1 MPPNLGGFFMVRSY
15 YPSECH
21 ADYFDFE
28 RIEALKPAIEA
39 CGISTLS
46 QSPMLGFHKQMD
58 NRIKLLEEILSF
70 RMQGVEFDNGDM
82 YVDGH
87 KAASDVRDKFVSVTE
102 KLLDELAQCYN
113 VLPQLDINNTIDH
126 RPEGDEEWLLE
137 NEKTVTQFCR
147 KLAAESPLK
156 DIRDEYNYPKK
167 KGIMDECSRLL
178 EASTMKSRRGFA
190 IQRLM
195 NAMRQAHADGWFIV
209 FDTLTL
215 ADDRLEAFYDNPNAL
230 RDYFRDIGR
239 MVLAAEGRK
248 ANDSHADCY
257 QYFCVPEYGTANGRL
272 HFHAVHFMRTLPT
285 GSVDPNFGRRVRNR
299 RQLNSLQNTWPYG
312 YSMPIAVRYTQD
324 AFSRSGW
331 LWPVDAKG
339 EPLKA
344 TSYMAVG
351 FYVAKYVNKKSDMDL
366 AAKGLGAKEWN
377 NSLKTKLSLL
387 PKKLFR
393 IRMSRNFGMKM
404 LTMTNLSTE
413 CLIQLTKLGYDA
425 TPFNQILKQNAKRE
439 MRFRLGKVTVA
450 DVLGAQPVT
459 TNLLKFMRASIKM
472 IGVSNLQSFI
482 ASMTQKLTLADISD
496 ESKNYLDKAGITT
509 ACFSGM
515 VDAGFENQ
523 KELTKMQLD
532 NQKEIAEMQNE
543 TQKEIAGIQSA
554 TSRQNTK
561 DQVYAQNEMLA
572 YQQKESTA
580 RVASIMENTNL
591 SKQQQVSEIMRQML
605 TQAQTAGQYFTNDQ
619 IKEMTR
625 KVSAEVDLVHQQ
637 TQNQRYGSSHIGA
650 TAKDISNVVT
660 DAASGVVDIFH
671 GIDKAVADTWNNF
684 WKDGKADGIG
694 SNLSRK

>member
-87 KAASDVRDKFVSVTE
+87 KAASDVRDEFVSVTE
-102 KLLDELAQCYN
+102 KLMDELAQCYN

-126 RPEGDEEWLLE
+126 RPEGDEKWFLE

-147 KLAAESPLK
+147 KLAAERPLK

-167 KGIMDECSRLL
+167 KGIKDECSRLL

-195 NAMRQAHADGWFIV
+195 NAMRQA
-209 FDTLTL
+209 
-215 ADDRLEAFYDNPNAL
+215 
-230 RDYFRDIGR
+230 
-239 MVLAAEGRK
+239 LAAEGRK

-439 MRFRLGKVTVA
+439 MRLRLGIVTVV
-450 DVLGAQPVT
+450 DVLAAQPVT

-482 ASMTQKLTLADISD
+482 ASMTQKLTLSDISD

-509 ACFSGM
+509 ACLRI
-515 VDAGFENQ
+515 
-523 KELTKMQLD
+523 K
-532 NQKEIAEMQNE
+532 
-543 TQKEIAGIQSA
+543 
-554 TSRQNTK
+554 
-561 DQVYAQNEMLA
+561 
-572 YQQKESTA
+572 
-580 RVASIMENTNL
+580 
-591 SKQQQVSEIMRQML
+591 SKW
-605 TQAQTAGQYFTNDQ
+605 TAG
-619 IKEMTR
+619 
-625 KVSAEVDLVHQQ
+625 
-637 TQNQRYGSSHIGA
+637 
-650 TAKDISNVVT
+650 
-660 DAASGVVDIFH
+660 
-671 GIDKAVADTWNNF
+671 
-684 WKDGKADGIG
+684 GK
-694 SNLSRK
+694 